1 VPLPLH
7 LNLLADDARGWKA
20 ALMTPEQ
27 MNLEQI
33 EAYYDTVPR
42 IAATTEEVGPFT
54 LFLSVPGTG
63 WHFYARPRLRLTH
76 DFTAE
81 DVRRVLARQD
91 ELGVTRAI
99 EWVHDVTPTLLPA
112 VRSALGNDVEV
123 EECPLLV
130 LPSDRSLAGED
141 PPGTHRVL
149 AADDPDL
156 GLAVGAI
163 HASFDGSDE
172 YAARDT
178 GKRPGLI
185 ESGHLITIGSY
196 DDSGRLVGGG
206 STSPRGEVTEL
217 MGIGVLPM
225 ARKQGRGG
233 SITRALVTAARSR
246 GVTTAF
252 LSAASDHA
260 ASVYRA
266 VGFERVG
273 TACILEI
280 PEPEEDR
287 G

>member
-1 VPLPLH
+1 
-7 LNLLADDARGWKA
+7 
-20 ALMTPEQ
+20 MT
-27 MNLEQI
+27 LDQI

-42 IAATTEEVGPFT
+42 ISTTIEEVGPFT

-63 WHFYARPRLRLTH
+63 WDFYARPHLGLSH

-99 EWVHDVTPTLLPA
+99 EWLDEVTPSLLPA
-112 VRSALGNDVEV
+112 VRVALGEDAQV

-130 LPSDRSLAGED
+130 LPSDRSLRGED
-141 PPGTHRVL
+141 PPGTHRAL
-149 AADDPDL
+149 AADDDDL

-163 HASFDGSDE
+163 AASFDSTDE
-172 YAARDT
+172 YVARDA
-178 GKRPGLI
+178 GKRPELI
-185 ESGHLITIGSY
+185 RSGHLIMVGSY
-196 DDSGRLVGGG
+196 DESGRLVGGG

-217 MGIGVLPM
+217 MGIGVLPS

-233 SITRALVTAARSR
+233 SITRALVGAARSR

-273 TACILEI
+273 TACILEVT
-280 PEPEEDR
+280 D